1 MDQTKISTRPVVGA
15 IVVASGLAASFLLW
29 LLYMHH
35 ASADF
40 AGRWMF
46 LPALNASDRIVR
58 DCALRGSVSH
68 QTSQPGK
75 ASHEHAAGHR
85 VLFRS
90 SHQLNREPRI
100 ARWPDFSRPRAGEHA
115 VPLNFNQPR
124 NPFYRR
130 AADGADDVL
139 FLADGPNRDASS
151 NRALD
156 VPYLAVCFDH
166 RRGGFRFPQGVC
178 VLDPVLI
185 RPGLRG

>member
-15 IVVASGLAASFLLW
+15 IVLASGPAASFLLW

-115 VPLNFNQPR
+115 VPLNFIQPL
-124 NPFYRR
+124 NT
-130 AADGADDVL
+130 
-139 FLADGPNRDASS
+139 
-151 NRALD
+151 
-156 VPYLAVCFDH
+156 
-166 RRGGFRFPQGVC
+166 
-178 VLDPVLI
+178 
-185 RPGLRG
+185 